1 LSKRI
6 ALGRG
11 IDALFEEY
19 GQTRE
24 EENPTAELVV
34 RIDINRIDP
43 NRDQPRK
50 AFDPGKLENL
60 AQSIRAVGI
69 LQPIVVAKRED
80 RYQIIA
86 GERRWRA
93 SRLAGLSEI
102 PCIVRDADTIARME
116 MSLIENIQRA
126 DLNPLE
132 EALAVQALILQCAI
146 TQEEAAERL
155 GKSRPAVANLL
166 RLLGLPKALQEMLA
180 EGKLSEGHAR
190 ALAAVESEEEQYALA
205 LAVVEQEMSVRELEA
220 ALKRRREQKAKGRAK
235 KPVKSL
241 AELGLLEEAARRL
254 FGVKVTAQGSAR
266 RGKLILHYASAEE
279 LERIYKAIELEQ

>member
-1 LSKRI
+1 MSKRI

-19 GQTRE
+19 SQARE
-24 EENPTAELVV
+24 EENPAAEAVV
-34 RIDINRIDP
+34 RIGINQIDP

-50 AFDPGKLENL
+50 AFDAAKLESL
-60 AQSIRAVGI
+60 AQSIRSVGI
-69 LQPIVVAKRED
+69 LQPIVVARRED

-93 SRLAGLSEI
+93 SRLAGLTEL

-132 EALAVQALILQCAI
+132 EALAVQALIQQCAI

-190 ALAAVESEEEQYALA
+190 ALAAVENEEEQYALA
-205 LAVVEQEMSVRELEA
+205 LAVIQEEMSVRQLEA
-220 ALKRRREQKAKGRAK
+220 ALKRRREQGAKGRK
-235 KPVKSL
+235 KAPRSL